1 MITKSQDN
9 ILTIL
14 KSMPKINYT
23 FSRKN
28 REFNKTFKN
37 KSLETLLRILDS
49 HPKIHDEY
57 TPSQEFLNNRNKY
70 EINFQNSDNYIKEF
84 SDLNNLPLV
93 MSNRNCLKNGTFNP
107 DYDLN
112 PVKSKEEQ
120 KLIILEKEKRKRER
134 LQDRLEKLKKWRESD
149 SSLDPGKY
157 HPNYNFIKKKITN
170 VYIRQPIVVINKK
183 IELKKKIENEKK
195 RK

>member
-37 KSLETLLRILDS
+37 KSLEPLLRILDS
-49 HPKIHDEY
+49 NPKIHNEY

-134 LQDRLEKLKKWRESD
+134 LQDRLERLKKWRESD

-157 HPNYNFIKKKITN
+157 HPNYNFIKKK
-170 VYIRQPIVVINKK
+170 
-183 IELKKKIENEKK
+183 
-195 RK
+195 

>member
-120 KLIILEKEKRKRER
+120 KLIKLEKEKRKRER
-134 LQDRLEKLKKWRESD
+134 LQDRLERLKKWRESD

-183 IELKKKIENEKK
+183 IKLKKKLKMKKK